1 MPQVAARSR
10 APWRRI
16 LPAVLIPILA
26 LVSLVS
32 WGLSSAIASSPDDDF
47 HLASIWCGHG
57 PDGVNCAP
65 GDADNEMSVPQVL
78 NEAALCFAY
87 HPDEDAECTW
97 SDLSHTELISTDR
110 GNFAGQYP
118 PVFYWTMSWFAG
130 PDFETSVI
138 AMRVANS
145 VIFVGLVTL
154 LFFLLPRLRRT
165 PLIWSLAV
173 TMVPLG
179 MFLVPSTNPS
189 SWALLSG
196 ATLWV
201 ALVGYFESVGW
212 RRIALAAFAVL
223 VTIMGAGSRADSAVY
238 SVIAVAV
245 AVVLTFEKSRRYLLL
260 AILPIAIVLIAGLFY
275 LGAGQAGAAGE
286 GLTNEGPNA
295 APGIV
300 DIVQR
305 FIGNTAL
312 IPGLW
317 AGIFGI
323 GFGLGWLDT
332 PVPAAAAALAFGAFI
347 ITVFVGLA
355 RGTVRKWVASG
366 LVLLAAW
373 LFPTYILV
381 RTGAIV
387 GAYVQPRYIMPLLI
401 MLVGVLLIGW
411 AHRARLALPQRVLI
425 VAAVVLANGLA
436 LWVNLRRYVTGL
448 DVPALNLDV
457 NREWWWAGVGF
468 TPMAVLIV
476 GSLAFTG
483 LVVLLERVY
492 AASIAPEFRADP
504 ALERTER

>member
-16 LPAVLIPILA
+16 LLAVLIPLLA
-26 LVSLVS
+26 VVSLIS

-65 GDADNEMSVPQVL
+65 GDADDEMSVPQVL

-87 HPDEDAECTW
+87 HPDEDAGCTW
-97 SDLSHTELISTDR
+97 SDLSHSDLISTDR

-130 PDFETSVI
+130 PDFEASVI
-138 AMRVANS
+138 TMRVVNS

-154 LFFLLPRLRRT
+154 LFFLLPRMRRT
-165 PLIWSLAV
+165 PLIWSLVV
-173 TMVPLG
+173 TAVPLG
-179 MFLVPSTNPS
+179 MFLIPSTNPS

-201 ALVGYFESVGW
+201 ALVGYFESSGW
-212 RRIALAAFAVL
+212 RRIALGVFAVL
-223 VTIMGAGSRADSAVY
+223 AMIMGAGSRADSAVY
-238 SVIAVAV
+238 VVVAVAV
-245 AVVLTFEKSRRYLLL
+245 AVVLTFERSRRYLLL
-260 AILPIAIVLIAGLFY
+260 AILPVAIVAIAGLFY
-275 LGAGQAGAAGE
+275 LSSGQAGAAGE

-295 APGIV
+295 APGIA
-300 DIVQR
+300 DILQR
-305 FIGNTAL
+305 FVGNTAL

-332 PVPAAAAALAFGAFI
+332 PVPAAASALAFGAFI
-347 ITVFVGLA
+347 ITVFVGLV
-355 RGTVRKWVASG
+355 RGSARKWIAAG
-366 LVLLAAW
+366 LVFLAAW

-387 GAYVQPRYIMPLLI
+387 GAFVQPRYVMPLLI
-401 MLVGVLLIGW
+401 VLVGVLLIGI
-411 AHRARLALPQRVLI
+411 AERARLSLPQRVLI
-425 VAAVVLANGLA
+425 VAGLALANGLT
-436 LWVNLRRYVTGL
+436 LWINLRRYVTGL
-448 DVPALNLDV
+448 DFPSLDLD
-457 NREWWWAGVGF
+457 NGREWWWTNLAF
-468 TPMAVLIV
+468 TPMTVLIV
-476 GSLAFTG
+476 GTLAFTAF
-483 LVVLLERVY
+483 LVLVERVY
-492 AASIAPEFRADP
+492 VASIPAEFRADP
-504 ALERTER
+504 ALERVGK